1 MVRLPPTPH
10 SQALSSS
17 PSSKN
22 RYQFLEHSPRD
33 SNGIFK
39 HTSIHP
45 TYVYIKKNKQGHTL
59 YHCTA
64 PCLSWL
70 ILRVCSLNS
79 FIQHVSIFTEHY
91 ARLKHCSPLHI
102 LLSAMWLLRLFH
114 PKKVKYTPLLLTL
127 DLITSFSLNSGLQ
140 TQVTMCQV
148 RAEALRGTMYFLNM
162 HQWSLNE
169 KTLEANFNPACDPQP
184 RA

>member
-64 PCLSWL
+64 PCLPP
-70 ILRVCSLNS
+70 
-79 FIQHVSIFTEHY
+79 F
-91 ARLKHCSPLHI
+91 P
-102 LLSAMWLLRLFH
+102 
-114 PKKVKYTPLLLTL
+114 P
-127 DLITSFSLNSGLQ
+127 G
-140 TQVTMCQV
+140 
-148 RAEALRGTMYFLNM
+148 
-162 HQWSLNE
+162 
-169 KTLEANFNPACDPQP
+169 
-184 RA
+184 